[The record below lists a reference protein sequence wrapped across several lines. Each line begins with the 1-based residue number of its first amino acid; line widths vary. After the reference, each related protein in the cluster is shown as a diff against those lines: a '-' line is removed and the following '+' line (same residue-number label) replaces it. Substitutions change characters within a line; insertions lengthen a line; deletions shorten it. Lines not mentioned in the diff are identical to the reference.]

1 MHRRGS
7 GRCRFVRRDLP
18 RSVGKSKHV
27 AELLR
32 NHSGRLLGGFCRDP
46 IREDSNCQLRTV
58 NVPLIQ
64 VLGKPLVRPVRLETD
79 LCFDWIRVKVP
90 DSLT

>member
-1 MHRRGS
+1 MHRCRS

-18 RSVGKSKHV
+18 RGVGKRKHV

-46 IREDSNCQLRTV
+46 IREGTNYQLRTGSARLSV
-58 NVPLIQ
+58 GPHQANLFPL
-64 VLGKPLVRPVRLETD
+64 LSR
-79 LCFDWIRVKVP
+79 
-90 DSLT
+90 